1 MRMGIDISTY
11 QNGLNLK
18 DALNDGIEFVIIR
31 GGFTGTDKNFAVD
44 NKFVDFYNDAKENN
58 IPVGVYYFS
67 RATSYDEGEKEAEFL
82 YENCLKNRIFEYPIY
97 IDVEDRVFQEKA
109 SKEDIDSAIK
119 GFCNYIE
126 SKCGYAGVYCNL
138 DWADNHM
145 NYKELSK
152 TYDFWLADWDKE
164 RPNVNKYDY
173 GMWQYGGSINLIR
186 SDKVDNKVCDQDY
199 SYKDY

>member
-97 IDVEDRVFQEKA
+97 IDVEDRVFQE
-109 SKEDIDSAIK
+109 I
-119 GFCNYIE
+119 CP
-126 SKCGYAGVYCNL
+126 
-138 DWADNHM
+138 
-145 NYKELSK
+145 LSCQ
-152 TYDFWLADWDKE
+152 L
-164 RPNVNKYDY
+164 
-173 GMWQYGGSINLIR
+173 
-186 SDKVDNKVCDQDY
+186 
-199 SYKDY
+199 